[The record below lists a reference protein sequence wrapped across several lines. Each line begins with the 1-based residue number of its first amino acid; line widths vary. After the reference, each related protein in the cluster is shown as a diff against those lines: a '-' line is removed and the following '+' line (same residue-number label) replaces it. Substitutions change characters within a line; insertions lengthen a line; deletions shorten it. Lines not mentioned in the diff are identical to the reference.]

1 MNLHIHNT
9 LTNKKELFV
18 PCSSAESINMYVCG
32 PTVYSEPHIG
42 NARAALTGDLFYRVL
57 KELFENVVYIRNL
70 TDVDDKIIDQSS
82 KTGIPISKLTED
94 VARIYQKNM
103 LELNMLKPTHEP
115 KVTDNINNIIST
127 IEKILINKSAY
138 ISEKHV
144 VFDTVAFKNYG
155 TLSKK
160 IANDLIDG
168 ARIKPEAFK
177 RNQKDFVLW
186 KPSQNDKHGWDS
198 PWGFGRPGWHIECT
212 SMIKSII
219 GNNNTL
225 DIHGGGND
233 LIFPHHENEIA
244 QGSCCSNSKYCNYWF
259 HNGIVLVNKKKM
271 SKSLGNVILVSD
283 IINRCDPSIIRLA
296 LMSTHYRQPL
306 NWTDDTINNAKNIY
320 EKISR
325 TLDNAS
331 KIDVTRDDN
340 FLELLCDD
348 INTPNA
354 IQYLVKQAK
363 LAREDIKAMSK
374 LKYNC
379 QLLGIVSNR
388 KSIEINPNEKQMIEN
403 LIEKREMAR
412 KNRDFLQADSIRDQL
427 TALSVVLEDGPSGV
441 TWKIKR

>member
-57 KELFENVVYIRNL
+57 KELFENVVYMRNL

-94 VARIYQKNM
+94 VACIYQKNM

-115 KVTDNINNIIST
+115 KVTDNIDNIIST

-144 VFDTVAFKNYG
+144 VFDTVAFDNYG

-160 IANDLIDG
+160 IADDLIDG

-198 PWGFGRPGWHIECT
+198 PWGYGRPGWHIECT

-244 QGSCCSNSKYCNYWF
+244 QGSCCSSSKYCNYWF

-283 IINRCDPSIIRLA
+283 IINRYDPSIIRLA

-325 TLDNAS
+325 TLDSAS
-331 KIDVTRDDN
+331 QLDVTRDDN
-340 FLELLCDD
+340 FLELMCDD

-354 IQYLVKQAK
+354 IQYLIKQAK
-363 LAREDIKAMSK
+363 LARDDIKVMSK

-379 QLLGIVSNR
+379 QLIGILSNR
-388 KSIEINPNEKQMIEN
+388 KSIEINPDEKQMIEN

-412 KNRDFLQADSIRDQL
+412 KNKDFVQADSIRDQL
-427 TALSVVLEDGPSGV
+427 TTLSVVLEDGPSGV

>member
-18 PCSSAESINMYVCG
+18 PCSSADSINMYVCG

-57 KELFENVVYIRNL
+57 KELFENVVYMRNL

-94 VARIYQKNM
+94 VACIYQKNM

-115 KVTDNINNIIST
+115 KVTDNIDNIIST

-144 VFDTVAFKNYG
+144 VFDTVAFDNYG

-160 IANDLIDG
+160 ITDDLIDG

-198 PWGFGRPGWHIECT
+198 PWGYGRPGWHIECT

-244 QGSCCSNSKYCNYWF
+244 QGSCCSSSKYCNYWF

-283 IINRCDPSIIRLA
+283 IINRYDPSIIRLA

-325 TLDNAS
+325 TLDSAS
-331 KIDVTRDDN
+331 QLDVTRDDN
-340 FLELLCDD
+340 FLELMCDD

-354 IQYLVKQAK
+354 IQYLIKQAK
-363 LAREDIKAMSK
+363 LARDDIKVMSK

-379 QLLGIVSNR
+379 QLIGIVSNR
-388 KSIEINPNEKQMIEN
+388 NSIEINPNEKQIIEN

-427 TALSVVLEDGPSGV
+427 TSLSVVLEDGPSGV

>member
-57 KELFENVVYIRNL
+57 KELFENVVYMRNL

-144 VFDTVAFKNYG
+144 VFDTVAFDNYG

-198 PWGFGRPGWHIECT
+198 PWGYGRPGWHIECT

-244 QGSCCSNSKYCNYWF
+244 QGSCCSSSKYCNYWF

-283 IINRCDPSIIRLA
+283 IINRYDPSIIRLA

-325 TLDNAS
+325 TLDSAS
-331 KIDVTRDDN
+331 QLDVTRDDN
-340 FLELLCDD
+340 FLELMCDD

-354 IQYLVKQAK
+354 IQYLIKQAK
-363 LAREDIKAMSK
+363 LARDDIKVMSK

-379 QLLGIVSNR
+379 QLIGILSNR
-388 KSIEINPNEKQMIEN
+388 KSIEINPDEKQMIEN

-412 KNRDFLQADSIRDQL
+412 KNKDFVQADSIRDQL
-427 TALSVVLEDGPSGV
+427 TTLSVVLEDGPSGV

>member
-1 MNLHIHNT
+1 
-9 LTNKKELFV
+9 
-18 PCSSAESINMYVCG
+18 MYVCG

-42 NARAALTGDLFYRVL
+42 NARAALTGDLFYRIL
-57 KELFENVVYIRNL
+57 KELFENVVYMRNL

-94 VARIYQKNM
+94 VACIYQKNM

-115 KVTDNINNIIST
+115 KVTDNIDNIIST

-144 VFDTVAFKNYG
+144 VFDTVAFDNYG

-198 PWGFGRPGWHIECT
+198 PWGYGRPGWHIECT

-244 QGSCCSNSKYCNYWF
+244 QGSCCSSSKYCNYWF

-283 IINRCDPSIIRLA
+283 IINRYDPFIIRLA

-331 KIDVTRDDN
+331 QLDVTRDDN

-354 IQYLVKQAK
+354 IQYLIKQAK
-363 LAREDIKAMSK
+363 LARDDIKVMSK

-379 QLLGIVSNR
+379 QLIGIVNNR
-388 KSIEINPNEKQMIEN
+388 KSIEINPDEKQMIEN

-412 KNRDFLQADSIRDQL
+412 KNKDFVQADSIRDQL
-427 TALSVVLEDGPSGV
+427 TTLSVVLEDGPSGV